1 MTLYIL
7 GNGFDLAHKL
17 PTAYWDF
24 RTYLKS
30 AHPEFL
36 EAFEEHYDI
45 YPSMSDEAKKEYLWN
60 RFESNLANIDEDSI
74 IESGTS
80 IEMDLESG
88 DVGIEDTL
96 YSYFTNEYQYIQ
108 KLSVYL
114 KEWVRTI
121 RIRDCLPRTS
131 KIKDNI
137 DDLFLT
143 FNYTATLENVYLI
156 RPDKVIH
163 IHGSLRD
170 YTPDPVIGHGNKMRI
185 DRISKKIEE
194 AESLFDEKWVSICR
208 VVRDYYSTT
217 LKNTDKYSGCLERIR
232 RSQPNEIIVVGH
244 SLDGIDLPY
253 FTLIDNYTD
262 NKNIW
267 TIVVHRDKEKLKLV
281 NSLVTAG
288 IDRKRIRTIPS
299 GEFFDLDDTAAAH
312 RITELRYRF
321 LRHGGKFCVNA
332 VLAQAKTWGKSRR
345 IALQIRA
352 GESAVLGLVSDENGG
367 MRGAAVNAAALVREC

>member
-108 KLSVYL
+108 KLSIYL
-114 KEWVRTI
+114 KEWVSTI

-131 KIKDNI
+131 KIKDNS

-232 RSQPNEIIVVGH
+232 RFLLSE
-244 SLDGIDLPY
+244 DLCC
-253 FTLIDNYTD
+253 F
-262 NKNIW
+262 
-267 TIVVHRDKEKLKLV
+267 
-281 NSLVTAG
+281 
-288 IDRKRIRTIPS
+288 
-299 GEFFDLDDTAAAH
+299 
-312 RITELRYRF
+312 
-321 LRHGGKFCVNA
+321 A
-332 VLAQAKTWGKSRR
+332 VLSTHWRETG
-345 IALQIRA
+345 
-352 GESAVLGLVSDENGG
+352 VLNEKI
-367 MRGAAVNAAALVREC
+367 

>member
-1 MTLYIL
+1 M
-7 GNGFDLAHKL
+7 
-17 PTAYWDF
+17 
-24 RTYLKS
+24 
-30 AHPEFL
+30 
-36 EAFEEHYDI
+36 
-45 YPSMSDEAKKEYLWN
+45 
-60 RFESNLANIDEDSI
+60 
-74 IESGTS
+74 
-80 IEMDLESG
+80 
-88 DVGIEDTL
+88 
-96 YSYFTNEYQYIQ
+96 
-108 KLSVYL
+108 
-114 KEWVRTI
+114 
-121 RIRDCLPRTS
+121 PRTS
-131 KIKDNI
+131 KIKDNS

-262 NKNIW
+262 DKNIW

-321 LRHGGKFCVNA
+321 
-332 VLAQAKTWGKSRR
+332 
-345 IALQIRA
+345 
-352 GESAVLGLVSDENGG
+352 
-367 MRGAAVNAAALVREC
+367 

>member
-131 KIKDNI
+131 KIKD
-137 DDLFLT
+137 
-143 FNYTATLENVYLI
+143 
-156 RPDKVIH
+156 
-163 IHGSLRD
+163 
-170 YTPDPVIGHGNKMRI
+170 
-185 DRISKKIEE
+185 
-194 AESLFDEKWVSICR
+194 
-208 VVRDYYSTT
+208 
-217 LKNTDKYSGCLERIR
+217 
-232 RSQPNEIIVVGH
+232 
-244 SLDGIDLPY
+244 LPY

-288 IDRKRIRTIPS
+288 IDRKRVRTIPS

-321 LRHGGKFCVNA
+321 
-332 VLAQAKTWGKSRR
+332 
-345 IALQIRA
+345 
-352 GESAVLGLVSDENGG
+352 
-367 MRGAAVNAAALVREC
+367 

>member
-60 RFESNLANIDEDSI
+60 RFESNLANIDEDTI

-131 KIKDNI
+131 KIKDNS

-208 VVRDYYSTT
+208 VVRDYYSAT

-232 RSQPNEIIVVGH
+232 RSQPDEIIVVGH

-321 LRHGGKFCVNA
+321 
-332 VLAQAKTWGKSRR
+332 
-345 IALQIRA
+345 
-352 GESAVLGLVSDENGG
+352 
-367 MRGAAVNAAALVREC
+367 

>member
-1 MTLYIL
+1 MIFIL
-7 GNGFDLAHKL
+7 QCLM
-17 PTAYWDF
+17 
-24 RTYLKS
+24 RQ
-30 AHPEFL
+30 
-36 EAFEEHYDI
+36 
-45 YPSMSDEAKKEYLWN
+45 KKEYLWN

-131 KIKDNI
+131 KIKDNS

-321 LRHGGKFCVNA
+321 
-332 VLAQAKTWGKSRR
+332 
-345 IALQIRA
+345 
-352 GESAVLGLVSDENGG
+352 
-367 MRGAAVNAAALVREC
+367 

>member
-7 GNGFDLAHKL
+7 GNGFDLAHEL

-80 IEMDLESG
+80 IAMDLESG

-96 YSYFTNEYQYIQ
+96 YSYFTNEYLYIQ

-131 KIKDNI
+131 KIKDNS

-143 FNYTATLENVYLI
+143 FNYTATLLYV
-156 RPDKVIH
+156 
-163 IHGSLRD
+163 
-170 YTPDPVIGHGNKMRI
+170 NKW
-185 DRISKKIEE
+185 SGKH
-194 AESLFDEKWVSICR
+194 FN
-208 VVRDYYSTT
+208 YST
-217 LKNTDKYSGCLERIR
+217 LFNYS
-232 RSQPNEIIVVGH
+232 
-244 SLDGIDLPY
+244 
-253 FTLIDNYTD
+253 
-262 NKNIW
+262 
-267 TIVVHRDKEKLKLV
+267 
-281 NSLVTAG
+281 
-288 IDRKRIRTIPS
+288 S
-299 GEFFDLDDTAAAH
+299 GSSF
-312 RITELRYRF
+312 
-321 LRHGGKFCVNA
+321 
-332 VLAQAKTWGKSRR
+332 
-345 IALQIRA
+345 
-352 GESAVLGLVSDENGG
+352 
-367 MRGAAVNAAALVREC
+367 

>member
-60 RFESNLANIDEDSI
+60 RFESNLAYIDEDSI

-131 KIKDNI
+131 KIKDNS

-321 LRHGGKFCVNA
+321 
-332 VLAQAKTWGKSRR
+332 
-345 IALQIRA
+345 
-352 GESAVLGLVSDENGG
+352 
-367 MRGAAVNAAALVREC
+367 

>member
-131 KIKDNI
+131 KIKDNS

-194 AESLFDEKWVSICR
+194 AESLFDEKWFSICR
-208 VVRDYYSTT
+208 VVRDYYSAT
-217 LKNTDKYSGCLERIR
+217 LK
-232 RSQPNEIIVVGH
+232 
-244 SLDGIDLPY
+244 
-253 FTLIDNYTD
+253 NYTD

-321 LRHGGKFCVNA
+321 
-332 VLAQAKTWGKSRR
+332 
-345 IALQIRA
+345 
-352 GESAVLGLVSDENGG
+352 
-367 MRGAAVNAAALVREC
+367 